1 MWLLIALMLSF
12 GALAAP
18 PPTAPPS
25 PTASQPPDPR
35 VEARAKIRTLVG
47 DIQHIERIRAKTPA
61 NALDGSCVDEKLA
74 EARAGLQI
82 AAAELARL
90 EDGQARGDATEND
103 YAAQRLRLLVERSG
117 ELAHAARVCA
127 TEELSTIDTT
137 KVEVEISPSV
147 PAGDPTRPPG
157 EWEPPQRPP
166 QQ

>member
-1 MWLLIALMLSF
+1 MLIALMLSF

-18 PPTAPPS
+18 PTAP
-25 PTASQPPDPR
+25 APPDPR

-47 DIQHIERIRAKTPA
+47 DIQQIERIRAKTPA
-61 NALDGSCVDEKLA
+61 IGLDGSCVDEKLA

-90 EDGQARGDATEND
+90 EDGQTRGDAADND
-103 YAAQRLRLLVERSG
+103 YAVRRLKLLVDRSS
-117 ELAHAARVCA
+117 ELSRAARVCA

-147 PAGDPTRPPG
+147 PEGDPTRPPHD
-157 EWEPPQRPP
+157 WEVLVRPP

>member
-1 MWLLIALMLSF
+1 M
-12 GALAAP
+12 
-18 PPTAPPS
+18 
-25 PTASQPPDPR
+25 Q
-35 VEARAKIRTLVG
+35 
-47 DIQHIERIRAKTPA
+47 QIERIRAKTPA
-61 NALDGSCVDEKLA
+61 IALDGSCVDEKLA

-103 YAAQRLRLLVERSG
+103 YAARRLGLLVERSG
-117 ELAHAARVCA
+117 ELARAARVCA

-147 PAGDPTRPPG
+147 PSGDPTRPSG
-157 EWEPPQRPP
+157 EWELLSRPP